1 MKILLKFILFLFL
14 FTFFSLV
21 YLSLVGFETTKFNN
35 QIIKKIKSLDNNFSI
50 ELKEIKIKFDPLQFK
65 LNAKTIGPKLK
76 YKNKVLEIEN
86 IQTQIS
92 PNSLIN
98 QKFIIE
104 NLNISTKPLEI
115 NKLISFIR
123 TFNTDPELYILEKII
138 KKGFLVADVKLNFD
152 IKGNIKNDFSIKG
165 FVKDA
170 KISIFKKYKVDN
182 LEFIFDYNQ
191 NLLDVKDLKLSF
203 NNLNFFSKNLNL
215 KKIEN
220 EFEIKGEIENK
231 GLKLDNK
238 NLELLFNT
246 FFTDLNITTLE
257 FSSNNK
263 FLLNFNNKFRL
274 NNFSLNS
281 EIELQELSLFNK
293 LNLKDIFPKN
303 NENIKFYNHK
313 IKLNYEKKDKKKE
326 LNVNGG
332 GNILL
337 QDNEDELTYSINKKN
352 DIYTFDSSL
361 KIKANSLIINF
372 LNYKKTED
380 QEASIVI
387 NGSGKLEDNIK
398 FNLISLE
405 EKNNKFNIEG
415 LVIDQK
421 LKIIDLEKANM
432 DYLDKNQIKNKY
444 NLVLKDSDYIL
455 SGSVFNAD
463 YLIDN
468 LINSE
473 DEENIINKNYNLKIK
488 IDKLFLDKED
498 SLDKIE
504 GFLSFNNQK
513 ILNGNLIG
521 NFSDDKKFKL
531 TINTNNDEK
540 ITTLFIDKASPF
552 IRRYK
557 FIKGFEEGTLDFYST
572 KKGLENTSTLK
583 LYDFKLKELPVLT
596 KLLTLASLQ
605 GIADTL
611 SGEGIRFNEF
621 EMNFVQSGRL
631 IKINEIYAIGP
642 AISLL
647 MDGYIEKDK
656 IISLRGTLVPA
667 TTLNKVIG
675 SIPFLGDIL
684 VGSKTGEGVFGVSFK
699 IKGPPNE
706 LETNVNPIKTLTP
719 RFITRTLEKIK
730 KN

>member
-1 MKILLKFILFLFL
+1 M
-14 FTFFSLV
+14 
-21 YLSLVGFETTKFNN
+21 
-35 QIIKKIKSLDNNFSI
+35 
-50 ELKEIKIKFDPLQFK
+50 
-65 LNAKTIGPKLK
+65 
-76 YKNKVLEIEN
+76 
-86 IQTQIS
+86 
-92 PNSLIN
+92 
-98 QKFIIE
+98 
-104 NLNISTKPLEI
+104 
-115 NKLISFIR
+115 
-123 TFNTDPELYILEKII
+123 
-138 KKGFLVADVKLNFD
+138 
-152 IKGNIKNDFSIKG
+152 
-165 FVKDA
+165 
-170 KISIFKKYKVDN
+170 
-182 LEFIFDYNQ
+182 
-191 NLLDVKDLKLSF
+191 
-203 NNLNFFSKNLNL
+203 
-215 KKIEN
+215 
-220 EFEIKGEIENK
+220 
-231 GLKLDNK
+231 
-238 NLELLFNT
+238 
-246 FFTDLNITTLE
+246 
-257 FSSNNK
+257 
-263 FLLNFNNKFRL
+263 LNFNNKFRL

-281 EIELQELSLFNK
+281 EIELQELSLLNK

-372 LNYKKTED
+372 LNYKKNED

-488 IDKLFLDKED
+488 IDKLFIDKED